1 MKKYEDI
8 KEMGYMSSALG
19 STEDKLDL
27 VCSDWIWEWEPP
39 DQNIYCT
46 EYGRSAYCKTNNFNK

>member
-27 VCSDWIWEWEPP
+27 VCSD
-39 DQNIYCT
+39 
-46 EYGRSAYCKTNNFNK
+46 